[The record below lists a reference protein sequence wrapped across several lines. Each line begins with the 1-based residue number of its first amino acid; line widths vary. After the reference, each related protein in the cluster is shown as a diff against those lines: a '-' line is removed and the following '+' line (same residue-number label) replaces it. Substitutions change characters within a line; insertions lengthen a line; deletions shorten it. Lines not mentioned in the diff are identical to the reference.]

1 MSETAE
7 LVSFLNIS
15 SDENNLT
22 DSSQSSNKSDVPRL
36 KCIKCIIVT
45 FDSKIWNGF
54 SLILIGSSDCNRV
67 FRPVGVSLC
76 FLANR
81 MCVSENDIYG

>member
-7 LVSFLNIS
+7 LFSLLNIS

-36 KCIKCIIVT
+36 KCIIVK

-67 FRPVGVSLC
+67 FHPFVVFLQIRKVWFWRLHGV
-76 FLANR
+76 
-81 MCVSENDIYG
+81 Y